1 VTNTRADEYRRRAQ
15 ECLVAARWA
24 STEEGRAALVEM
36 ASTWFR
42 LADEQSDDIAGVEA
56 AWPPSVAEQAQ
67 PPAQQQQQ
75 IQPKDDDDEQQ

>member
-1 VTNTRADEYRRRAQ
+1 MTYTRAEEYRRRAQ
-15 ECLVAARWA
+15 ECLIAARWA

-42 LADEQSDDIAGVEA
+42 LADEQSEDIASLEGA
-56 AWPPSVAEQAQ
+56 LPPAVPEQAQ

-75 IQPKDDDDEQQ
+75 IQPKDDDKQR